1 MVKLAGEVSDGVGVG
16 IMSSVEF
23 MRDIVRPNAQAG
35 AAAVGRDPDAVA
47 FPMAAMVSVNDNVE
61 KARDAIKKAIC
72 ELFHPVPHP
81 YYDSQLRQ
89 LGFSDFADQAAIL
102 MPQGKL
108 REAMDL
114 VPEEVVDTMTI
125 TGNVSQC
132 AARIAEY
139 EGFADEIIAFRIAQ
153 PGESRGI
160 GAFEELFELASG
172 ARA

>member
-1 MVKLAGEVSDGVGVG
+1 M
-16 IMSSVEF
+16 
-23 MRDIVRPNAQAG
+23 
-35 AAAVGRDPDAVA
+35 PD
-47 FPMAAMVSVNDNVE
+47 
-61 KARDAIKKAIC
+61 
-72 ELFHPVPHP
+72 
-81 YYDSQLRQ
+81 
-89 LGFSDFADQAAIL
+89 
-102 MPQGKL
+102 GKL

-153 PGESRGI
+153 PGESRGV